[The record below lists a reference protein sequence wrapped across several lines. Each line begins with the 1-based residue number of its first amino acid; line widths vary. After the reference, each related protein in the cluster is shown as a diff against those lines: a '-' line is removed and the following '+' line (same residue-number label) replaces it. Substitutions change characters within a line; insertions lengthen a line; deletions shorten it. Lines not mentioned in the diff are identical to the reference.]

1 MEHSDFVHPV
11 RVRPDILSGRQ
22 KCYLLFRFITADK
35 FFKINAVCTS
45 YL

>member
-11 RVRPDILSGRQ
+11 RVRPDTLSGRQ
-22 KCYLLFRFITADK
+22 KCYLLFRFIAAGK
-35 FFKINAVCTS
+35 LFKINAVCAS